1 MEISR
6 SELQERIR
14 IQGEKVRQLKISK
27 AKVQQVRMP
36 AHIYVL
42 VNATDENHL
51 F

>member
-6 SELQERIR
+6 SELLEQIR
-14 IQGEKVRQLKISK
+14 NQGEKVRQLKINK
-27 AKVQQVRMP
+27 AAKQQVHR
-36 AHIYVL
+36 YVL